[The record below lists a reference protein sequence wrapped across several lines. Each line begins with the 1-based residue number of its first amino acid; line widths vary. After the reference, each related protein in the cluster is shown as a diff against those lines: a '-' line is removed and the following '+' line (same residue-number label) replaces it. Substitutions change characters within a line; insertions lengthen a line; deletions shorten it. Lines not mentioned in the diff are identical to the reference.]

1 MTHLTHLRASRPAA
15 NALPVAAMITWCL
28 PSATVSYKLRHKNAK
43 LVGKDEFQ
51 REEQIYLAL
60 IGSCE
65 HVFKS
70 EWLLG
75 HSICLH
81 TRRPGLGQG
90 CSGQRQSGD
99 SRTPI
104 CGSVAALPDQLMRWL
119 S

>member
-1 MTHLTHLRASRPAA
+1 MVPTLGHYVLQIKAQKCEIAD
-15 NALPVAAMITWCL
+15 
-28 PSATVSYKLRHKNAK
+28 
-43 LVGKDEFQ
+43 KDEFQ

-65 HVFKS
+65 HVFKF

-81 TRRPGLGQG
+81 IRSPGPGQG